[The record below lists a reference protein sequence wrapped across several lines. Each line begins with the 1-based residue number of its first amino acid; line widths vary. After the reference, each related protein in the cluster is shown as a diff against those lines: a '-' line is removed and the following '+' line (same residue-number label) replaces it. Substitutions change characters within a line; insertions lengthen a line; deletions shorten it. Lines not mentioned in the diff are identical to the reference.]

1 MHDAI
6 AALEQSGAGLMND
19 VAKSSRLRLLVLE
32 DEALVSMLIEDQL
45 VELGFVVVGPAAT
58 VKQALALCATEPI
71 DGALL
76 DVNLGGGQR
85 SDPVA
90 DYLETR
96 NVPFLFVTGYG
107 QAGLDPRFADRA
119 VLQKPFALPDLRRSL
134 DALFFDPVAAG
145 ARA

>member
-1 MHDAI
+1 
-6 AALEQSGAGLMND
+6 MND
-19 VAKSSRLRLLVLE
+19 VSKPTRLRLLVLE
-32 DEALVSMLIEDQL
+32 DEALMSMLIEDQ
-45 VELGFVVVGPAAT
+45 VIELGFSVVGPAAT

-90 DYLETR
+90 DYLERR

-107 QAGLDPRFADRA
+107 QAGLDPRFAERA
-119 VLQKPFALPDLRRSL
+119 VLQKPFALPDLRREL
-134 DALFFDPVAAG
+134 NALFLAAAATPSG
-145 ARA
+145 GLAPSSPLR

>member
-1 MHDAI
+1 
-6 AALEQSGAGLMND
+6 MND
-19 VAKSSRLRLLVLE
+19 VSKPARLRLLVLE
-32 DEALVSMLIEDQL
+32 DEALVSMLIEDQ
-45 VELGFVVVGPAAT
+45 VIELGFSVVGPAAT

-107 QAGLDPRFADRA
+107 HAGLDPRFADRV

-134 DALFFDPVAAG
+134 EALFLDRAVAG
-145 ARA
+145 A

>member
-1 MHDAI
+1 
-6 AALEQSGAGLMND
+6 MND
-19 VAKSSRLRLLVLE
+19 VSKPTRLRLLVLE
-32 DEALVSMLIEDQL
+32 DEALVSMLIEDQ
-45 VELGFVVVGPAAT
+45 VIELGFSVVGPAAT

-107 QAGLDPRFADRA
+107 HAGLEPRFAEHA

-134 DALFFDPVAAG
+134 EALFLDPAVAG
-145 ARA
+145 A

>member
-1 MHDAI
+1 
-6 AALEQSGAGLMND
+6 MND
-19 VAKSSRLRLLVLE
+19 VSKPTRLRLLVLE
-32 DEALVSMLIEDQL
+32 DEALVSMLIEDQ
-45 VELGFVVVGPAAT
+45 VIELGFSVVGPAAT

-90 DYLETR
+90 DYLDKR
-96 NVPFLFVTGYG
+96 KVPFLFVTGYG

-119 VLQKPFALPDLRRSL
+119 VLQKPFALPELRRELNAMFL
-134 DALFFDPVAAG
+134 DPAAAG
-145 ARA
+145 AQRLA